1 MNALSNTAQ
10 LVDQPPRVKALRRV
24 VDTMLDAIAPLVD
37 ASLPYVDGIENLPR
51 DGRFLLVGNHT
62 QTGMAEAWLT
72 SLVVRQA
79 IGARVRPL
87 AVRDVARMPGPLA
100 DLAAAYGPVVGS
112 PENAREL
119 MAHGETVL
127 VFPGG
132 GREIGKFK
140 GEEYRL
146 NWEGR
151 SGFARVAI
159 ANHYPIIPVGHV
171 GGDDI
176 YHSVATRDSAMGKA
190 ILAISA
196 KLTGRPDMFF
206 PLVRGAGPTL
216 IPSPQRMYLR
226 FGAPIDTTTPAGV
239 SEDEWIAQVKKRTQ
253 TDLETILANLLEVR
267 AHDPYRSLNPLAR
280 HRAT

>member
-1 MNALSNTAQ
+1 MNALSNIDE
-10 LVDQPPRVKALRRV
+10 LVDQPARVKALRRV
-24 VDTMLDAIAPLVD
+24 VDKALDAITPLVD

-72 SLVVRQA
+72 SLVVRRA

-87 AVRDVARMPGPLA
+87 AVRDVARMPGLLA

-119 MAHGETVL
+119 MAHDETVL

-140 GEEYRL
+140 GEEYTL

-151 SGFARVAI
+151 SGFARVAV
-159 ANHYPIIPVGHV
+159 ANHYPIVPVGHV

-176 YHSVATRDSAMGKA
+176 YHSVSTRDSAMGKT
-190 ILAISA
+190 ILAVSS

-206 PLVRGAGPTL
+206 PLVRGIGPTL
-216 IPSPQRMYLR
+216 IPSPQRMYLK

-239 SEDEWIAQVKKRTQ
+239 SDDEWVAQVKKRTQ
-253 TDLETILANLLEVR
+253 TDLEAILADLLEIR
-267 AHDPYRSLNPLAR
+267 AGDPYRSLNPLAR
-280 HRAT
+280 HRAA